1 MRFIC
6 ATLAFVMF
14 SAVPGMAQSQS
25 QTLGDIRQE
34 LTVLYVEIQR
44 LKTELNTSGSPS
56 LSIDGDI
63 LQRLDAIEQ
72 QLQIL
77 TGNAEQLDFRIQKVV
92 SDGTN
97 RVSDLEFRLCELEE
111 SCDIATL
118 SDTPSLGGAAADATL
133 PITLPPDT
141 SQPELAMTESSD
153 FERARTQLSE
163 GDTAG
168 ALIGFSTFL
177 ETYPGS
183 PLTFEAQYYLGE
195 SLEAQDQYKA
205 AARAFLNS
213 FSGDPRGNQAPDALF
228 RIGVNLEKLGQV
240 EDACSMWTEVGAR
253 YPEAPAVIQAQDA
266 QRNAGCQ

>member
-14 SAVPGMAQSQS
+14 STLPGVAQPQS

-34 LTVLYVEIQR
+34 LTVLFVEIQR
-44 LKTELNTSGSPS
+44 LKVDLNTTGSPS
-56 LSIDGDI
+56 LSIDGDT

-72 QLQIL
+72 RLQIL
-77 TGNAEQLDFRIQKVV
+77 TGNAEQLEFRIQKVV

-111 SCDIATL
+111 ACDIATL
-118 SDTPSLGGAAADATL
+118 SDTPSLGGLAVDTPVPATL
-133 PITLPPDT
+133 PPATT
-141 SQPELAMTESSD
+141 GPELAMSENSD
-153 FERARTQLSE
+153 FERARAQLTE

-168 ALIGFSTFL
+168 AAIGFSTFL

-195 SLEAQDQYKA
+195 SLEAQSEYKA

-213 FSGDPRGNQAPDALF
+213 FSGDPQGNQAPDALF

-240 EDACSMWTEVGAR
+240 EDACSMWAEVGVR
-253 YPEAPAVIQAQDA
+253 YPDTEIATRAQDA
-266 QRNAGCQ
+266 QRNAGCL